1 MNKGIKPKQLYS
13 FSDVFYYPPRDISGI
28 WETVRLNRMNKWE
41 LVRRHSTNPG
51 EPVGKKILV
60 KNGLIRML
68 GRGIGKEEMEK
79 IMLNAKNEKEV

>member
-1 MNKGIKPKQLYS
+1 
-13 FSDVFYYPPRDISGI
+13 
-28 WETVRLNRMNKWE
+28 MNKWE

-68 GRGIGKEEMEK
+68 GRRIGKEEMEK